1 MKNTIIISDE
11 ADEKGY
17 PDAIILC
24 ENDALN
30 LYSAKSGEQVVCKS
44 PNVDYVK
51 VEDDF
56 FEFFGED
63 YGSIRFDRRF
73 VKLVINKSYYVGQ
86 KLKANKPYDIR

>member
-30 LYSAKSGEQVVCKS
+30 LYSAKNGEQVVCKS
-44 PNVDYVK
+44 PNVNYAK

-56 FEFFGED
+56 FEFFGDD
-63 YGSIRFDRRF
+63 YGSVRFDKRF

>member
-11 ADEKGY
+11 AEEKDY
-17 PDAIILC
+17 PDAIILY
-24 ENDALN
+24 ESDALD
-30 LYSAKSGEQVVCKS
+30 LYSAENGVQLGCKS

-51 VEDDF
+51 VEEDF

-63 YGSIRFDRRF
+63 YGSIRFDKRF